1 MLLRI
6 ISIYKKSDFMV
17 DMSSLRNPTWEI
29 CEGVKTAIHS
39 LLKRGSTILEFG
51 SGYGSMDLSTHY
63 KLYSIEHDKKWLD
76 LDIKTNY
83 IHAPEVEI
91 ETLPG
96 HSHESWYCQ
105 NSILANIPK
114 NYDLILVDGP
124 NSKIGRSGLL
134 NMLDQLN
141 PDVPWIIDDTIR
153 NVESILS
160 SDIAISMGMKEVR
173 FWNFSILSKTP
184 IKANHVRRI
193 AISSDR
199 VLLKKRT
206 HIAKENSPFFNSRC

>member
-1 MLLRI
+1 MA
-6 ISIYKKSDFMV
+6 
-17 DMSSLRNPTWEI
+17 DMDSLRNPTWEI

-39 LLKRGSTILEFG
+39 LLKMGSTILEFG
-51 SGYGSMDLSTHY
+51 SGYGSMNLSTYY
-63 KLYSIEHDKKWLD
+63 KLYSIEHDEKWLE
-76 LDIKTNY
+76 LDAKANY
-83 IHAPEVEI
+83 IHAPEAEI

-96 HSHESWYCQ
+96 YSHDSWYCQ
-105 NSILANIPK
+105 DSILAEIPK

-153 NVESILS
+153 NSESVLA

-184 IKANHVRRI
+184 IKVNIVRRI
-193 AISSDR
+193 SISSDH
-199 VLLKKRT
+199 VLLKERT
-206 HIAKENSPFFNSRC
+206 HIAKENSLFFSSRC